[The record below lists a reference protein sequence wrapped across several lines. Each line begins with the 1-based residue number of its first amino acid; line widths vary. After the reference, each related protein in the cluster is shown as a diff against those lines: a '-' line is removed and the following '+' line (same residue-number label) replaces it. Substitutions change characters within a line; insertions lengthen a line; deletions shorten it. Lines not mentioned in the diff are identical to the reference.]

1 MLLPSA
7 VCEMARSK
15 TVWVFCCELNCHW
28 SFEQSRRSCL
38 EWCCVWPIFAWD
50 FPWTWR
56 PGGLKNST
64 FPTTAQKIIHPRRS
78 CYNSQTRSRQ
88 AAIWPRHVWG
98 FNKGCLYIPE
108 SVGKTWKDNL
118 EVPQRQN
125 INELP
130 PKRIRNRMKYSWV
143 CVCYIFIF
151 IYLFSMKFGRRW
163 YWQWVPA
170 GDLQESPPQLLAI
183 LYLVLRKHSSL
194 LPLLGHENE
203 KKGQFDQNH
212 SRPFQTLLQTM
223 SNTSKII
230 KTHKVLTL
238 VPGRVCQAQLSPNR
252 LPWATLLWAKWQ
264 ESQRKHME
272 NLWKKGGFLTVFS

>member
-1 MLLPSA
+1 MILPSA
-7 VCEMARSK
+7 VCEMTRSE
-15 TVWVFCCELNCHW
+15 TFWVICCELNCHW

-56 PGGLKNST
+56 PGGLKDST

-108 SVGKTWKDNL
+108 SVGKRWKDNL

-130 PKRIRNRMKYSWV
+130 TKRIRNRMKYSWV
-143 CVCYIFIF
+143 CVCVYIFNY
-151 IYLFSMKFGRRW
+151 IYLFIFDEI
-163 YWQWVPA
+163 WQTMILTMGTSGWFA
-170 GDLQESPPQLLAI
+170 RISASTSSYCI

-230 KTHKVLTL
+230 KNT
-238 VPGRVCQAQLSPNR
+238 
-252 LPWATLLWAKWQ
+252 
-264 ESQRKHME
+264 
-272 NLWKKGGFLTVFS
+272 